1 MGSHL
6 DEVTLTGLHR
16 FGLGPRSDLQYEKS
30 DPRDL
35 ILGDLLRLQVP
46 SALGLKDSGAA
57 SREAFAN
64 RQDRR
69 AEQKR
74 QRELRLSDPKQA
86 NFPPTAATA
95 IAGTPAALILSEEA
109 NWRYNLALA
118 APVGMQERLVWF
130 WSNHFCV
137 NSIKTPALAGAFER
151 EAIRPF
157 VAGRFA
163 DMLSA
168 VVKHPAMISYL
179 DNQRSAGPNSE
190 TGLSRNRGL
199 NENLAREILELHTL
213 GVEAGYTQADVTA
226 LARIISGWT
235 VIPVQEAMPRAGE
248 FSFDRRLHEPGS
260 QTLLG
265 MIFGQDG
272 MGKGEA
278 ALQALARSPYTAS
291 HIARKFVRHFVS
303 DQPDPALV
311 GRLAENF
318 RDHDGDLS
326 EFTKALVTSPEAWIG
341 RREKI
346 RRPGEWLIASCRG
359 FAINP
364 GTRFLLDSQKF
375 LGEPL
380 WQPPGPNGFSDD
392 SVSWLEGVGQRLD
405 VAVRL
410 SQMAP
415 VTMDVNDTMNVILGP
430 LARPE
435 TRQAVERAES
445 RTQSLTI
452 LLMAAELHR
461 R

>member
-1 MGSHL
+1 MDSHL
-6 DEVTLTGLHR
+6 EEETLLGLHR
-16 FGLGPRSDLQYEKS
+16 FGLGPRSDLQYENS
-30 DPRDL
+30 DPKEL
-35 ILGDLLRLQVP
+35 ILGDLQRLQGP
-46 SALGLKDSGAA
+46 PAPALKDSGVA

-74 QRELRLSDPKQA
+74 QRELRLSGLKQDGI
-86 NFPPTAATA
+86 PPTASTA
-95 IAGTPAALILSEEA
+95 MAGTPAALILQDEA
-109 NWRYNLALA
+109 DWRYDLALA
-118 APVGMQERLVWF
+118 APVGLQERLVWF

-137 NSIKTPALAGAFER
+137 NSLKTPALAGAFER

-157 VAGRFA
+157 VAGRFG

-168 VVKHPAMISYL
+168 VIKHPAMIAYL

-226 LARIISGWT
+226 LAKIISGWT
-235 VIPVQEAMPRAGE
+235 VIPVQETTPLAGE

-265 MIFGQDG
+265 MKFDQEGLD
-272 MGKGEA
+272 KGEA
-278 ALQALARSPYTAS
+278 ALQALARSPSTAS
-291 HIARKFVRHFVS
+291 HIARKFARHFVS
-303 DQPDPALV
+303 DEPAPALV
-311 GRLAENF
+311 DRLAANF
-318 RDHDGDLS
+318 RDRDGDLN
-326 EFTKALVTSPEAWIG
+326 ELTKVLVSSPEAWLS
-341 RREKI
+341 RRDKI
-346 RRPGEWLIASCRG
+346 RRPGEWLMACCRG
-359 FAINP
+359 LGINP

-392 SVSWLEGVGQRLD
+392 STSWLEGIGQRLD

-415 VTMDVNDTMNVILGP
+415 VSIDADAAMNAILGP

-445 RTQSLTI
+445 RMQSLTI

>member
-1 MGSHL
+1 MDSHL
-6 DEVTLTGLHR
+6 EEATLIGLHR
-16 FGLGPRSDLQYEKS
+16 FGLGPRSDLQYENS
-30 DPRDL
+30 DPKEL
-35 ILGDLLRLQVP
+35 ILGDLRRFQIP
-46 SALGLKDSGAA
+46 PAPALKDSGLA

-64 RQDRR
+64 KQDRR

-74 QRELRLSDPKQA
+74 QRELRLSGLKQEDML
-86 NFPPTAATA
+86 PVVSAAMG
-95 IAGTPAALILSEEA
+95 GTPAASILHDEA
-109 NWRYNLALA
+109 KWRYDLALS

-137 NSIKTPALAGAFER
+137 NSLKTPALAGSFER

-157 VAGRFA
+157 VTGRFA

-168 VVKHPAMISYL
+168 VVKHPAMIAYL

-190 TGLSRNRGL
+190 TGLSKKGGL

-226 LARIISGWT
+226 LAKIISGWT
-235 VIPVQEAMPRAGE
+235 VMPVQATTPLAGE
-248 FSFDRRLHEPGS
+248 FWFDRRLHEPGS

-265 MIFGQDG
+265 MKFGQEGLD
-272 MGKGEA
+272 KGEA
-278 ALQALARSPYTAS
+278 ALQALARSHSTAS
-291 HIARKFVRHFVS
+291 HIARKFARHFVS
-303 DQPDPALV
+303 DEPAPALID
-311 GRLAENF
+311 RLATNF
-318 RDHDGDLS
+318 REQDGDLN
-326 EFTKALVTSPEAWIG
+326 ELTKVLVSSPEAWLG
-341 RREKI
+341 QRGKI
-346 RRPGEWLIASCRG
+346 RRPSEWLITCCRG
-359 FAINP
+359 LAIDP
-364 GTRFLLDSQKF
+364 GTRFLSDSQKF

-392 SVSWLEGVGQRLD
+392 STSWLEGIGQRLD

-410 SQMAP
+410 SQLAP
-415 VTMDVNDTMNVILGP
+415 ATIDADDAMNAILGP

-445 RTQSLTI
+445 RMQSLTI